1 MPLSVSGAK
10 LCNVT
15 SEPPPES
22 ESRQGVEDLLRLAQ
36 LNTVLGDRFEVL
48 KLIGRGGSGRVY
60 RVRNRRLDRVE
71 ALKVLADP
79 GDDASPFVRRFTQEA
94 RLAASLK
101 HPNLV
106 TVFDSGDTGGILWF
120 TMELVEGP
128 SLAGV
133 LAAAGRLSE
142 AEVVAV
148 TLPILDALAYIH
160 ERGIVHRDI
169 KPSNIMIDPTGAPR
183 LTDFGVAKT
192 IDNARKT
199 ATGALLG
206 SPAYLAPEQ
215 FVAGPVDGRTDVYA
229 LGVTLYELL
238 TGTLPFVGDNPLQ
251 LMVTR
256 LSQSPEPV
264 SVRRPDLDP
273 TLAAVVTRALERD
286 PAERFASAAEM
297 REELQS
303 WWARQPRTVSLQALK
318 ARGAAAMVP
327 SAGTAHRTP
336 VLGPDRPTSS
346 RHQLTVAAAIGTA
359 LLLAAAAAIFGPWPW
374 RPSAPSTDAPPS
386 PAAPT
391 RVMGTATPEVT
402 MRLAPALA
410 PAPRDATPPTAGQAR
425 VPTARQA
432 ELPPRRPVTVPQ
444 EIRRSEPVVPADLI
458 QRCSGQQVML
468 ALLVGEDGTVRRARI
483 LRAAVAECGEVA
495 ASAARQFAYRPALD
509 ATGAPVEASISIA
522 VTLGALEPPATPG
535 QGGLAP

>member
-1 MPLSVSGAK
+1 M
-10 LCNVT
+10 
-15 SEPPPES
+15 
-22 ESRQGVEDLLRLAQ
+22 
-36 LNTVLGDRFEVL
+36 LGDRFEVL

-192 IDNARKT
+192 TDNARKT

-215 FVAGPVDGRTDVYA
+215 FVAGLVDGRTDVYA

-264 SVRRPDLDP
+264 SARRPDLDP
-273 TLAAVVTRALERD
+273 ALAAVVTRALERD
-286 PAERFASAAEM
+286 PAERFTSAAEM

-303 WWARQPRTVSLQALK
+303 WWDRQPRTVSLQALK

-327 SAGTAHRTP
+327 GAGTALRTP
-336 VLGPDRPTSS
+336 VLGHTRPTPS
-346 RHQLTVAAAIGTA
+346 RHRLTVAATTGTA
-359 LLLAAAAAIFGPWPW
+359 LVLVAAAIFGPWPW
-374 RPSAPSTDAPPS
+374 RPSAPSKDALPS
-386 PAAPT
+386 PAAPI
-391 RVMGTATPEVT
+391 RVVKPATPTVT
-402 MRLAPALA
+402 MKQAPTRAA
-410 PAPRDATPPTAGQAR
+410 PPQGAPPPAAASAR
-425 VPTARQA
+425 VATARQA
-432 ELPPRRPVTVPQ
+432 EPPPRRPVTLPE
-444 EIRRSEPVVPADLI
+444 EIRRSEPVVPADPI

-468 ALLVGEDGTVRRARI
+468 ALLVGEDGAVRRARV

-509 ATGAPVEASISIA
+509 ASGAPVEASISIA
-522 VTLGALEPPATPG
+522 VTLGTLEPEATP
-535 QGGLAP
+535 